1 MSDVNAVVETP
12 DKKMKEGDH
21 FSPDGK
27 WEPQFVSRF
36 YSGAIGRVDAPS
48 QRLFQGVRKQMLF
61 AGINRSGSAN
71 RVSSSASSMRVT
83 G

>member
-27 WEPQFVSRF
+27 WEPQFVSLASH
-36 YSGAIGRVDAPS
+36 SGQKSTVIPLFFEGIEEPVGN
-48 QRLFQGVRKQMLF
+48 RL
-61 AGINRSGSAN
+61 
-71 RVSSSASSMRVT
+71 
-83 G
+83 